1 MAHAVVI
8 VPLALKSL
16 QSKVLAEDPVFGYDP
31 MVGDVLA
38 MSSGYVIFS
47 MRGQGLMRRY
57 FIWDTIDSMLNS
69 TIGFVVH
76 GESTYLDSYLS
87 RD

>member
-16 QSKVLAEDPVFGYDP
+16 RSRVLAEDPVFGYDP

-38 MSSGYVIFS
+38 MSSGYVILS
-47 MRGQGLMRRY
+47 ISRGGADEKV
-57 FIWDTIDSMLNS
+57 F
-69 TIGFVVH
+69 
-76 GESTYLDSYLS
+76 YLGYN
-87 RD
+87 